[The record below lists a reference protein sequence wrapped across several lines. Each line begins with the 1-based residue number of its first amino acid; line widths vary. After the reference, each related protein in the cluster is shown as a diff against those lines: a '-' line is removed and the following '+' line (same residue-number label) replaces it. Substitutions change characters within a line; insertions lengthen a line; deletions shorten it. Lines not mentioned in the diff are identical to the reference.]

1 MTAKITRAKCEK
13 FAQESNL
20 TFEINRFRD
29 WSEWY
34 VSYSVDLPDGMI
46 TDTGYCGMSAEGEGT
61 MAQAY
66 EAVWSCMDEL
76 VNSHWMTIDEALERG
91 INA

>member
-1 MTAKITRAKCEK
+1 MSAKITRAKCEK

-20 TFEINRFRD
+20 TFEIKRFRD
-29 WSEWY
+29 WAEWH

-61 MAQAY
+61 MNQAY
-66 EAVWSCMDEL
+66 EAVWSCIDEL
-76 VNSHWMTIDEALERG
+76 VSAEWLTINEALARG
-91 INA
+91 ISA